1 MEIKTNKE
9 LSKAVN
15 EAIDASGYKK
25 IWIAEQLGIRREV
38 FARTL
43 KKKNFSIDDANE
55 ILSLLGLEV
64 HVEIVKKN
72 KTEEY

>member
-1 MEIKTNKE
+1 MKLLMRLVI
-9 LSKAVN
+9 
-15 EAIDASGYKK
+15 KK

>member
-43 KKKNFSIDDANE
+43 KKK
-55 ILSLLGLEV
+55 ILALTM
-64 HVEIVKKN
+64 KMK
-72 KTEEY
+72 YYPC